1 MDKTIHRTLPIAA
14 LLALSLF
21 RVVPA
26 TSAQT
31 RAAVQARP
39 KFTVKLATIAP
50 TGTTLFN
57 ALDQMRQKW
66 LKAPGGGVDAI
77 IYADGTQG
85 GEAES
90 VDKMRQKRLQ
100 AAMLTVTGLME
111 IDKSASAL
119 QNMPMMFR
127 SLDEVDYVQEKLVSD
142 IDRRFQEK
150 GFVVLFWGDIGW
162 VRFFSKQQMIHPSDL
177 KRMKVFTWVG
187 DSSQSD
193 IMKAAGYQ
201 AVSLETGDIL
211 SSLQTGII
219 DAVPCP
225 PLAALAGQFDRP
237 ARHMLEINW
246 APLVGG
252 LVIRKDTWDAFPKE
266 LQDTLRQAAKEAGEQ
281 IKRKGRA
288 ESDQDV
294 QKMVERSK
302 LTVHKLTHDVEAEWR
317 KAAEEVYEK
326 IKGPIVPA
334 DMFDRVQTLL
344 LEYRSPNRGGK

>member
-1 MDKTIHRTLPIAA
+1 MYCATRRALLMAA
-14 LLALSLF
+14 LLSTPLF
-21 RVVPA
+21 G
-26 TSAQT
+26 
-31 RAAVQARP
+31 QARTATQTA
-39 KFTVKLATIAP
+39 KLQLTVKLATIAP

-57 ALDQMRQKW
+57 ALDQMRHKW
-66 LKAPGGGVDAI
+66 MNASNGGVDAI
-77 IYADGTQG
+77 IFADGTQG

-100 AAMLTVTGLME
+100 AAMLSVTGLME

-127 SLDEVDYVQEKLVSD
+127 SLDEVDYVRDKLTED
-142 IDRRFQEK
+142 IKQRFKEK
-150 GFVVLFWGDIGW
+150 GFIILFWGDIGW
-162 VRFFSKQQMIHPSDL
+162 VRFFSKQEMIHPDQL
-177 KRMKVFTWVG
+177 KKMKVFTWAG

-201 AVSLETGDIL
+201 PVSLETSDIL

-237 ARHMLEINW
+237 AKHMLEINW

-252 LVIRKDTWDAFPKE
+252 LVIRKDTWDAFPQNV
-266 LQDTLRQAAKEAGEQ
+266 QDTLLQAAKEAGEQ
-281 IKRKGRA
+281 IKQKGRA

-294 QKMVERSK
+294 QKMVARSK
-302 LTVHKLTHDVEAEWR
+302 LIVHHVTPEVEAEWQ
-317 KAAEEVYEK
+317 KTAEEVYGK
-326 IKGPIVPA
+326 IRGPIVPA
-334 DMFDRVQTLL
+334 DMFDRVRTLL
-344 LEYRSPNRGGK
+344 DEYRSPKRGGK